1 MIEFIE
7 SDRAW
12 LFPLQQF
19 RHAVLL
25 ENPEHRAK
33 KTLPPDLLRI
43 YFAGA
48 EISLLGWRLEQ
59 VSAAIATGL
68 IVRIHAEK
76 HLGNLI
82 LNEPWVSDIHVEADQ
97 IPI

>member
-1 MIEFIE
+1 MIAFIE

-12 LFPLQQF
+12 LFPLNHF

-25 ENPEHRAK
+25 ENPEHQAK

-43 YFAGA
+43 HFTSA

-59 VSAAIATGL
+59 VLSALATGRL
-68 IVRIHAEK
+68 VRVQVEK

-82 LNEPWVSDIHVEADQ
+82 LDEPWVSDIHVQAGQ
-97 IPI
+97 TPR